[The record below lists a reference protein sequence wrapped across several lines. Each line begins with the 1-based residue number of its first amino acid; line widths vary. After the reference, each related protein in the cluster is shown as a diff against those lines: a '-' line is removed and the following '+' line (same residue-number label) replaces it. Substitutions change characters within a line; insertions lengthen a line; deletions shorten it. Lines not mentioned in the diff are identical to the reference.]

1 MTNATNTG
9 GIFGDTASDVLAL
22 GEACAL
28 HFAQSGQ
35 LLPGCAVNVRVEDL
49 NNDGKPDQ
57 CSILII
63 ATI

>member
-9 GIFGDTASDVLAL
+9 SIFGEMASDILTL
-22 GEACAL
+22 GEACTL

-35 LLPGCAVNVRVEDL
+35 LLPGCAVNVSVEDL
-49 NNDGKPDQ
+49 NGDGIPDK

-63 ATI
+63 ATK